1 MFCGDLLRHPSE
13 EKITVSWMFHHAD
26 DDYLL
31 LHREWLKV
39 SLVAIERFFIEA
51 SVKYV
56 TSLMVTF
63 RCEERRKVAYNVLYE
78 HFITVILS

>member
-1 MFCGDLLRHPSE
+1 MVKGVIGGN
-13 EKITVSWMFHHAD
+13 K
-26 DDYLL
+26 
-31 LHREWLKV
+31 
-39 SLVAIERFFIEA
+39 ERFFIEA

>member
-1 MFCGDLLRHPSE
+1 MVKGVIGGN
-13 EKITVSWMFHHAD
+13 K
-26 DDYLL
+26 
-31 LHREWLKV
+31 
-39 SLVAIERFFIEA
+39 ERFFIEA

-63 RCEERRKVAYNVLYE
+63 CCEERRKVAYNVLYE